1 MEIGFD
7 VISDLNLTSEESFNW
22 EGKAT
27 SLYCIVAGNVSEDL
41 RTIHQTLAHLGRFY
55 QGVFYISGS
64 LEEKN
69 TESDKRNREI
79 AKVCRSIKNVA
90 YLHNHVVIVDG
101 VAIVGVNGW
110 FGNYESVDL
119 ISDIR
124 TSSMNYEDVTY
135 LQSTIE
141 KLQLHMDVKKIIIA
155 SHCVPGEALYFGENP
170 SEIEDLV
177 ALQHALISDTESKV
191 CSWVFGSYSKV
202 VDTNIDGINYVN
214 NSYFKRSPYWAKRI
228 VVKL

>member
-27 SLYCIVAGNVSEDL
+27 SLYCIVAGNISEDL
-41 RTIHQTLAHLGRFY
+41 RTIHQTLAHLGKFY

-69 TESDKRNREI
+69 SESEKRNRDI
-79 AKVCRSIKNVA
+79 AKVCRTIKNVA
-90 YLHNHVVIVDG
+90 YLYNHVVIVDG
-101 VAIVGVNGW
+101 IAIIGVNGW
-110 FGNYESVDL
+110 FGNYQPTDL

-155 SHCVPGEALYFGENP
+155 SHSAPGEALFFGEEPDGVN
-170 SEIEDLV
+170 DLV
-177 ALQHALISDTESKV
+177 ALQHSLISDTEGKV
-191 CSWVFGSYSKV
+191 CAWVFGSYSKV
-202 VDTNIDGINYVN
+202 VDTTIDSVNYVN
-214 NSYFKRSPYWAKRI
+214 NSYFKRTPYWAKRV